1 MAWHLFGAYSDKA
14 PTNWEMPEYYK
25 QIKGIT
31 KDQAYWHFRKTNGLT
46 SKLEMREFPTTDTE
60 AFLLGGDPYF
70 SNDSI
75 VHYNSKIR
83 KPLKEAEYV
92 SAL

>member
-1 MAWHLFGAYSDKA
+1 MPAY
-14 PTNWEMPEYYK
+14 YQ
-25 QIKGIT
+25 QIPNIT
-31 KDQAYWHFRKTNGLT
+31 PDQAYWHYRKTNGLT

-70 SNDSI
+70 SDDSI
-75 VHYNSKIR
+75 VYYNSKIA
-83 KPLKEAEYV
+83 KPVKEGGYV